1 MAGMAPASAAS
12 PLSHASGGR
21 PPADAVALAVPASL
35 QAAIRKSL
43 GTAGYSRQAELTAS
57 DRAPGDQFGYSVAL
71 SGLGTTALVGAWQRH
86 STTGAAY
93 VFRLRGG
100 TWSQTAELTAPHGAP
115 FDDFGISVAL
125 SALGTTALVGA
136 PRHSGTGTAY
146 VFRLRG
152 GTWSQT
158 AVLAASHGARGDSFG
173 WGVALSAPGSTA
185 LVGATGRNS
194 IAGAAYVFRLRGGTW
209 SQAAELTAAHGAAR
223 DQFGYSVALS
233 ALGSTALGGAPYR
246 NSAAGA
252 AYVFRLRGGIWSQA
266 AELTPSPT
274 AALDQFGY
282 SVGLSALGSTALAG
296 APGHKSD
303 TGAAYVLTGR
313 SRA

>member
-1 MAGMAPASAAS
+1 
-12 PLSHASGGR
+12 
-21 PPADAVALAVPASL
+21 
-35 QAAIRKSL
+35 
-43 GTAGYSRQAELTAS
+43 
-57 DRAPGDQFGYSVAL
+57 
-71 SGLGTTALVGAWQRH
+71 
-86 STTGAAY
+86 
-93 VFRLRGG
+93 
-100 TWSQTAELTAPHGAP
+100 
-115 FDDFGISVAL
+115 
-125 SALGTTALVGA
+125 
-136 PRHSGTGTAY
+136 

-185 LVGATGRNS
+185 LVGASGRNS

-209 SQAAELTAAHGAAR
+209 SQTAELTAPHGASFDVFGSSVALSALGTTALVGDPGRNTETGAAYVFRLRGGIWSQAAELTAAHGAVR

-266 AELTPSPT
+266 AELTASH
-274 AALDQFGY
+274 AAGGDQFGY

-296 APGHKSD
+296 APGRQSD
-303 TGAAYVLTGR
+303 TGAAYVFTRR